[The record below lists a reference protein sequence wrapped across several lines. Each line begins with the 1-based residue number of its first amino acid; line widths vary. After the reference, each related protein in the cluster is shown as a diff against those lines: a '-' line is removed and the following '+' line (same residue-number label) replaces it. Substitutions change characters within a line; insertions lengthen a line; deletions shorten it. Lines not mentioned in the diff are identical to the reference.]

1 MADLYNVYSPKELEG
16 LSDSDKKKLQ
26 AELAKHIKASREVRA
41 IICAHDEL
49 NASLKG
55 KLRDTYDKLKRK

>member
-1 MADLYNVYSPKELEG
+1 MSDLSCVYSSKELEG
-16 LSDSDKKKLQ
+16 ISDSDKKKLQ

-41 IICAHDEL
+41 IIYAHDEL

-55 KLRDTYDKLKRK
+55 RLRDTYGKLKGK